1 MILQQADLTKSIVV
15 HLARNS
21 EEDADLEDLS
31 DVRFTIRDV
40 NSQALA
46 SQWLSASKMCPG
58 SFDVIGWLSARPRT
72 TTS

>member
-1 MILQQADLTKSIVV
+1 VVV
-15 HLARNS
+15 HLARNN

-31 DVRFTIRDV
+31 EVRLTISDI

-58 SFDVIGWLSARPRT
+58 SFDVIGGFACCPCSFICPT
-72 TTS
+72 QK